1 MSKCIGITDSY
12 LTPIIESCKQ
22 LETLNI
28 AECPD
33 LSDASLDLLPSYL
46 RSSLVS
52 LNISGCLGFTPEVY
66 FSLFFLI
73 LIIMYLLIII
83 IIIGLGNNITSTHSP
98 DRPSHCT
105 PQPFRFF
112 LHQPHFFSQKYKTS

>member
-66 FSLFFLI
+66 FSLLFDIDNNVFI
-73 LIIMYLLIII
+73 DNNNNNRAWKQHYLNSLA
-83 IIIGLGNNITSTHSP
+83 
-98 DRPSHCT
+98 
-105 PQPFRFF
+105 
-112 LHQPHFFSQKYKTS
+112 